1 MYSPGMVGFGHI
13 RRNASI
19 AQALRCSAQ
28 PVIIMIAEARQAG
41 ALPMP
46 EGVDCVTLPALR
58 KEADG
63 CCKPRYLDVSNQELI
78 ELRSKVISRT
88 IKAFEPD
95 VLIVDHLPLGA
106 ARELAR
112 TLERARKHGTPRCV
126 LGLRDVL
133 QDPESVR
140 NSWSQQANLE
150 ALQDYYDAIWIYGDP
165 AVYDPVREYGL
176 FDQVAA
182 KVHYTGYLDQRP
194 RLEFARAQAA
204 QVLANLPPGR
214 LAACVVGGG
223 QDGAALAWAFVQAD
237 LPPDTT
243 GVVVTGPF
251 MPGEIRQRLR
261 RFTETRPNFKLLEF
275 VPEPAALIHRAD
287 RVIAMGGYNTIC
299 EVLSFEKHALI
310 VPRVSPKPE
319 QLIRAER
326 LRDLGLLDMLHPDQL
341 NPRVLTTWLARD
353 LGPPPPCRSLID
365 FSGLTRIPNLLAEV
379 LEDSAEPMLQ
389 VVETAVS

>member
-63 CCKPRYLDVSNQELI
+63 CCKPRYLDVPNQELV
-78 ELRSKVISRT
+78 ELRSKVISRA

-106 ARELAR
+106 AGELAR
-112 TLERARKHGTPRCV
+112 TLKRARRHGTTRCV

-140 NSWSQQANLE
+140 DSWSEQANLE

-176 FDQVAA
+176 FDHVAA
-182 KVHYTGYLDQRP
+182 KVHFTGYLDQRP
-194 RLEFARAQAA
+194 RLEFARAQAG

-214 LAACVVGGG
+214 LAVCVVGGG
-223 QDGAALAWAFVQAD
+223 QDGAALAWAFVRAD
-237 LPPDTT
+237 LPLDTT

-261 RFTETRPNFKLLEF
+261 RFVERRPNLKLLEF
-275 VPEPAALIHRAD
+275 VPEPAALINRAD
-287 RVIAMGGYNTIC
+287 RVIAMGGYNTMC

-326 LRDLGLLDMLHPDQL
+326 MRDLGLIDMLHPDQL
-341 NPRVLTTWLARD
+341 NPRALARWLARD
-353 LGPPPPCRSLID
+353 LGPPPACRSLID
-365 FSGLTRIPNLLAEV
+365 FGGLTRIPNMLADVMEV
-379 LEDSAEPMLQ
+379 SARPMRQ
-389 VVETAVS
+389 VVEAAVS

>member
-1 MYSPGMVGFGHI
+1 
-13 RRNASI
+13 
-19 AQALRCSAQ
+19 
-28 PVIIMIAEARQAG
+28 MIAEAREAG

-78 ELRSKVISRT
+78 ELRSKVISRA

-106 ARELAR
+106 AGELAR
-112 TLERARKHGTPRCV
+112 TLERARRHGTTRCV

-140 NSWSQQANLE
+140 NSWSEQANLE
-150 ALQDYYDAIWIYGDP
+150 ALQDFYDAIWIYGDP
-165 AVYDPVREYGL
+165 AVYDAVREYGL
-176 FDQVAA
+176 FDRVAT
-182 KVHYTGYLDQRP
+182 KVHFTGYLDQRP

-204 QVLANLPPGR
+204 QALANLPRGR
-214 LAACVVGGG
+214 LVVCVVGGG
-223 QDGAALAWAFVQAD
+223 QDGAALAWAFAQAD

-251 MPGEIRQRLR
+251 MPEEIRQRLR
-261 RFTETRPNFKLLEF
+261 CFAETRPNLKLHEF
-275 VPEPAALIHRAD
+275 VPEPAALINRAD
-287 RVIAMGGYNTIC
+287 RVIAMGGYNTMC

-326 LRDLGLLDMLHPDQL
+326 MRDLGLIDMLHPDQL
-341 NPRVLTTWLARD
+341 NPRALTRWLARD
-353 LGPPPPCRSLID
+353 LGPPPACRSLID
-365 FSGLTRIPNLLAEV
+365 FNGLTRIPNLLADV
-379 LEDSAEPMLQ
+379 LEVSAGPMRQ
-389 VVETAVS
+389 VVEAAVS

>member
-1 MYSPGMVGFGHI
+1 MGSDLSFSAGGHSTGQGQHARRCCVPGDDMNDTKGRKCRIAMYSPGMVGFGHI

-19 AQALRCSAQ
+19 AQALRSSAQ

-63 CCKPRYLDVSNQELI
+63 CCKPRYLDVPNHELV
-78 ELRSKVISRT
+78 ELRSKVISRA

-106 ARELAR
+106 AGELAR
-112 TLERARKHGTPRCV
+112 TLERARRHGTTRCV

-140 NSWSQQANLE
+140 DSWSEQANLE

-165 AVYDPVREYGL
+165 AVYDPVCEYGL
-176 FDQVAA
+176 FDHVAA
-182 KVHYTGYLDQRP
+182 KVHFTGYLDQRP
-194 RLEFARAQAA
+194 RLEFARAQAG
-204 QVLANLPPGR
+204 QVLANLPSGK
-214 LAACVVGGG
+214 LVVCVVGGG
-223 QDGAALAWAFVQAD
+223 QDGAALAWAFVQAN

-261 RFTETRPNFKLLEF
+261 GYVVKRPNLK
-275 VPEPAALIHRAD
+275 
-287 RVIAMGGYNTIC
+287 
-299 EVLSFEKHALI
+299 
-310 VPRVSPKPE
+310 
-319 QLIRAER
+319 
-326 LRDLGLLDMLHPDQL
+326 
-341 NPRVLTTWLARD
+341 
-353 LGPPPPCRSLID
+353 
-365 FSGLTRIPNLLAEV
+365 
-379 LEDSAEPMLQ
+379 
-389 VVETAVS
+389 